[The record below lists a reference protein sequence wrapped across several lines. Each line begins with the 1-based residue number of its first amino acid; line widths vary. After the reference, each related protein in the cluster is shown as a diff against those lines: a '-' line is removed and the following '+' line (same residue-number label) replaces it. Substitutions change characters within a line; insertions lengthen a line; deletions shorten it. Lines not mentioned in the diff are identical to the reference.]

1 MINCAI
7 KNTDEKPALTADK
20 SLYIKILYNYKQINY
35 LKRPILL
42 MKQTLF
48 SHCCCS
54 DRSRTCYL
62 HLMGVLCNHLHL
74 AAMSL
79 KKPPYPHGLGGTI
92 KNEFHQSLHLT
103 IHSILW
109 KKSSQRRSRTTDCK
123 VRACRVTTTLY
134 GFLGKLPIF
143 TDRQR
148 N

>member
-1 MINCAI
+1 
-7 KNTDEKPALTADK
+7 
-20 SLYIKILYNYKQINY
+20 
-35 LKRPILL
+35 

-92 KNEFHQSLHLT
+92 EMNLT
-103 IHSILW
+103 IILINL
-109 KKSSQRRSRTTDCK
+109 KIKNK
-123 VRACRVTTTLY
+123 
-134 GFLGKLPIF
+134 
-143 TDRQR
+143 
-148 N
+148 

>member
-1 MINCAI
+1 
-7 KNTDEKPALTADK
+7 
-20 SLYIKILYNYKQINY
+20 
-35 LKRPILL
+35 

-103 IHSILW
+103 IYSIL
-109 KKSSQRRSRTTDCK
+109 
-123 VRACRVTTTLY
+123 
-134 GFLGKLPIF
+134 
-143 TDRQR
+143 
-148 N
+148 